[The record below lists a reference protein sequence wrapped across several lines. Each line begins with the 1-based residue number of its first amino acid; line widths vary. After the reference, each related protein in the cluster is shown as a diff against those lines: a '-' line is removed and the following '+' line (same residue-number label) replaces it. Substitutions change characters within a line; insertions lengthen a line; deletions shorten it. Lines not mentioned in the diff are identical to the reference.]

1 MDRPQLPLNAL
12 RAFEVAARHL
22 NLTRAAIELCVTQ
35 AALSHQIRG
44 LEQRLGV
51 TLFRRVP
58 RGLVLTEEGIMLAPV
73 LTRIFDEMSGALDR
87 FSTVHYHETINL
99 GVVNSFA
106 TEWLLPRIPDFQQR
120 HPSIDLRIHTNNNR
134 VDLAGEG
141 LDLAVRFGDGSW
153 HGVAATRLI
162 SGAMTVVCSPALAG
176 RLCRVEDLLSAPLL
190 RSYRTNEWERWFA
203 SHGLP
208 SPQLRG
214 PVFDSS
220 LAIAEMA
227 ARSYGVGLV
236 PVALFSPWI
245 QAGRLAQPFET
256 ALEAG
261 HYWLTRLHAS
271 PETTGQEVFRT
282 WLDEKSKADHSPR
295 VAQRQ
300 RLKKPVT

>member
-12 RAFEVAARHL
+12 RAFEVASRHL

-44 LEQRLGV
+44 LEERLGV

-73 LTRIFDEMSGALDR
+73 LTRIFDEMSGTLDR
-87 FSTVHYHETINL
+87 FSAGHYHETINL
-99 GVVNSFA
+99 GVVSSFA
-106 TEWLLPRIPDFQQR
+106 TEWLIPRLADFQR
-120 HPSIDLRIHTNNNR
+120 LHPFLDLRIHTNNNR

-153 HGVAATRLI
+153 HGVAATRLMG
-162 SGAMTVVCSPALAG
+162 GAMMAVCGPDLAG
-176 RLCRVEDLLSAPLL
+176 RLRRVEDLLSVPLL
-190 RSYRTNEWERWFA
+190 RSYRANEWERWFA
-203 SHGLP
+203 SQGLP
-208 SPQLRG
+208 APQLRG

-227 ARSYGVGLV
+227 ARSHGVGLV

-245 QAGRLAQPFET
+245 QAGRLARPFE
-256 ALEAG
+256 AELAAG
-261 HYWLTRLHAS
+261 DYWLTRLHAS
-271 PETTGQEVFRT
+271 PETTGQGALRE
-282 WLDEKSKADHSPR
+282 WL
-295 VAQRQ
+295 VARCED
-300 RLKKPVT
+300 VA